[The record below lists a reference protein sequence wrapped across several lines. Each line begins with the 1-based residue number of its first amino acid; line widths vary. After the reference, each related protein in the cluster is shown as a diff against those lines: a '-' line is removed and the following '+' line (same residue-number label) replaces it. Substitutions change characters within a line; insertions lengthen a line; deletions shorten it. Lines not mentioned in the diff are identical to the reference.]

1 MHLFN
6 AAETLSSALLFVTL
20 HPNYTEM
27 SPTKDQIIQAATA
40 ACKNTLMETLNIEF
54 IDAGDDFVIAKMP
67 VDKRVYQPDGVLHG
81 GATAALAETVGSFAA
96 HIFLDTKNYF
106 VRGIDI
112 SANHIKSVKDG
123 FVYAKATF
131 IHRGRTMQIFNIEVT
146 DDNNRLVSS
155 CKLTTVS
162 LPKEA

>member
-1 MHLFN
+1 MK
-6 AAETLSSALLFVTL
+6 LSKQDVLAHANS
-20 HPNYTEM
+20 
-27 SPTKDQIIQAATA
+27 I
-40 ACKNTLMETLNIEF
+40 CKNTLMETLSIEF
-54 IDAGDDFVIAKMP
+54 IDFGDDFVIAKMP

-112 SANHIKSVKDG
+112 SANHIKSVKEG

-146 DDNNRLVSS
+146 DDQNQLVSS

-162 LPKEA
+162 LPKER

>member
-1 MHLFN
+1 
-6 AAETLSSALLFVTL
+6 
-20 HPNYTEM
+20 M
-27 SPTKDQIIQAATA
+27 STTKEQIIKAATA
-40 ACKNTLMETLNIEF
+40 ACKDTLMETLNIEF
-54 IDAGDDFVIAKMP
+54 VDAGEDFVIAKMP

-112 SANHIKSVKDG
+112 SANHIKSVKQG

-131 IHRGRTMQIFNIEVT
+131 IHRGRTMQIFNIEIT
-146 DDNNRLVSS
+146 DDQNQLVSS

-162 LPKEA
+162 LPKER

>member
-1 MHLFN
+1 
-6 AAETLSSALLFVTL
+6 
-20 HPNYTEM
+20 M
-27 SPTKDQIIQAATA
+27 SPTKDQIIKAATA
-40 ACKNTLMETLNIEF
+40 ACKDTLMETLNIEF
-54 IDAGDDFVIAKMP
+54 VDAGEDFVIAKMP
-67 VDKRVYQPDGVLHG
+67 VNKRVYQPDGVLHG

-112 SANHIKSVKDG
+112 SANHIKSVKEG

-146 DDNNRLVSS
+146 DDKNQLVSS

-162 LPKEA
+162 LPKEH

>member
-1 MHLFN
+1 M
-6 AAETLSSALLFVTL
+6 SS
-20 HPNYTEM
+20 
-27 SPTKDQIIQAATA
+27 TKEQIIQTATE

-54 IDAGDDFVIAKMP
+54 VDAGEDFVIAKMP

-112 SANHIKSVKDG
+112 SANHIKSVKEG
-123 FVYAKATF
+123 FVFAKATF

-146 DDNNRLVSS
+146 DDKNQLVSS
-155 CKLTTVS
+155 CKLA
-162 LPKEA
+162 P

>member
-1 MHLFN
+1 
-6 AAETLSSALLFVTL
+6 
-20 HPNYTEM
+20 M
-27 SPTKDQIIQAATA
+27 SPTKEQIIQAATE

-54 IDAGDDFVIAKMP
+54 VDAGEDFVIAKMP

-96 HIFLDTKNYF
+96 HIFLDTKTYF

-123 FVYAKATF
+123 FGYAKATF

-146 DDNNRLVSS
+146 DDKNQLVSS

-162 LPKEA
+162 LPKER

>member
-1 MHLFN
+1 
-6 AAETLSSALLFVTL
+6 
-20 HPNYTEM
+20 M
-27 SPTKDQIIQAATA
+27 SPTKDQIIKAATA
-40 ACKNTLMETLNIEF
+40 ACKDTLMETLNIEF
-54 IDAGDDFVIAKMP
+54 VDAGEDFVVAKMP
-67 VDKRVYQPDGVLHG
+67 VNKRVYQPDGVLHG

-112 SANHIKSVKDG
+112 SANHIKSVKKG
-123 FVYAKATF
+123 YVYAKATF

-146 DDNNRLVSS
+146 DANKQLVSS

-162 LPKEA
+162 LPKER

>member
-1 MHLFN
+1 
-6 AAETLSSALLFVTL
+6 
-20 HPNYTEM
+20 M
-27 SPTKDQIIQAATA
+27 SPTKNQIIQAATA
-40 ACKNTLMETLNIEF
+40 ACKNTLMETLNIQF
-54 IDAGDDFVIAKMP
+54 VDAGEDFVIAKMP

-112 SANHIKSVKDG
+112 SANHIRSVKDG

-131 IHRGRTMQIFNIEVT
+131 IHRGRTMQVFNIEVT
-146 DDNNRLVSS
+146 NDQNQLVSS

-162 LPKEA
+162 LPKES

>member
-1 MHLFN
+1 
-6 AAETLSSALLFVTL
+6 
-20 HPNYTEM
+20 
-27 SPTKDQIIQAATA
+27 
-40 ACKNTLMETLNIEF
+40 
-54 IDAGDDFVIAKMP
+54 MP
-67 VDKRVYQPDGVLHG
+67 VNKRVYQPDGVLHG

-112 SANHIKSVKDG
+112 SANHIKSVKNG

-131 IHRGRTMQIFNIEVT
+131 IHRGRTMQVFNIEVT
-146 DDNNRLVSS
+146 DDQNQLVSS

-162 LPKEA
+162 LPKER

>member
-1 MHLFN
+1 
-6 AAETLSSALLFVTL
+6 
-20 HPNYTEM
+20 M
-27 SPTKDQIIQAATA
+27 SPTKDQIISAATA
-40 ACKNTLMETLNIEF
+40 ACKDTLMETLNIEF
-54 IDAGDDFVIAKMP
+54 VDAGEDFVIAKMP
-67 VDKRVYQPDGVLHG
+67 VNKRVYQPDGVLHG

-112 SANHIKSVKDG
+112 SANHIKSVKKG
-123 FVYAKATF
+123 YVYAKATF

-146 DDNNRLVSS
+146 DANKQLVSS

-162 LPKEA
+162 LPKER

>member
-1 MHLFN
+1 
-6 AAETLSSALLFVTL
+6 
-20 HPNYTEM
+20 M
-27 SPTKDQIIQAATA
+27 SPTKDQIIKAATA
-40 ACKNTLMETLNIEF
+40 ACKDTLMETLNIEF
-54 IDAGDDFVIAKMP
+54 VDAGEDFVIAKMP

-112 SANHIKSVKDG
+112 SANHIKSVKQG

-146 DDNNRLVSS
+146 DDQNQLVSS
-155 CKLTTVS
+155 CRLTTVS
-162 LPKEA
+162 LSKER